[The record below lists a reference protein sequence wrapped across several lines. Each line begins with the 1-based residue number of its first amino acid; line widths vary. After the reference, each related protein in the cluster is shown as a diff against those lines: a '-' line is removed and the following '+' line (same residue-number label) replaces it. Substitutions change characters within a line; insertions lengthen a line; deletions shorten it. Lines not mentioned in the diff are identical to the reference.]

1 MGRNR
6 FPPASRE
13 YAIASRRGGGIS
25 VQLSTCLSRNRCTLS
40 ACASRYFLLGSTSS
54 ASSSGRKG
62 PFTQSPFS
70 FSRISTC
77 CSARSNC
84 WPHRRARRMPSSKRR
99 MDSSREVSPLSSRST
114 TRSNRSI
121 ASSKESASRSSCF
134 FSMGSLIG
142 QCLPSP
148 HLTINSPVGKPYPDQ
163 VSGLHLRDG
172 LDQSV
177 FPVAVYERISPAHH
191 FERTETVQLS
201 DPVFPKGAAASQKM
215 DHPRRAR
222 PLQPPQ
228 PLPEGGDPLRRAA
241 GCQAGN

>member
-1 MGRNR
+1 
-6 FPPASRE
+6 
-13 YAIASRRGGGIS
+13 
-25 VQLSTCLSRNRCTLS
+25 
-40 ACASRYFLLGSTSS
+40 
-54 ASSSGRKG
+54 
-62 PFTQSPFS
+62 
-70 FSRISTC
+70 
-77 CSARSNC
+77 
-84 WPHRRARRMPSSKRR
+84 MPSSKRR

-114 TRSNRSI
+114 TRSNRFI
-121 ASSKESASRSSCF
+121 ASLKESASRSSCF

-241 GCQAGN
+241 GCQAGNQMFQLAALPIQAGPKRPVKVPCQLIQPLILLLEPHPGMSKGRAVFQRLK